1 VVDDKPLSETERIR
15 PYTTDGRN
23 YIQWVIDA
31 ANTSIDALYRQEGFK
46 DDKTPA
52 ALLYLFLRHALQ
64 LGYHDV
70 SVRLHENV
78 GIFTHEMAI
87 AARAERPFLHVG
99 ATQAPSES
107 RYRTLFATEPAITGT
122 ANQTVAGFITSQL
135 GSLTIAWYLREQ
147 LKALERLKTQ
157 STARLERAFSD
168 HIDCCAYRLDA
179 WLLGMVNVQLARMRS
194 LGDRFDAPARQ
205 GLYLGAYAWIEE
217 LRPENKVLTRVG
229 LRDPDLVKD
238 FGDPDEPPLMR
249 DNTNQGYVHA
259 PSLNHGV
266 AAAVLRNG
274 FISNASPQNRQ
285 TMAVNLTS
293 ERVRT
298 ALALLEGI
306 RAGQGLG

>member
-1 VVDDKPLSETERIR
+1 LTERAMNIALWPATLGYWMETMMAAVFPSDVIERTREFFTKYVVGAGAVPAIRIGAQPYGILPATALSRMHRTLLDILGLPSGSVEWTQRYAESLQTAANRLNFLGLGGQLAAYLFAERRRARDLLRGFGFLSDPLPPILDKLFSGGDNLLKGGVVDDKPLSETERIR

-122 ANQTVAGFITSQL
+122 ANQTV
-135 GSLTIAWYLREQ
+135 
-147 LKALERLKTQ
+147 
-157 STARLERAFSD
+157 
-168 HIDCCAYRLDA
+168 
-179 WLLGMVNVQLARMRS
+179 
-194 LGDRFDAPARQ
+194 
-205 GLYLGAYAWIEE
+205 
-217 LRPENKVLTRVG
+217 
-229 LRDPDLVKD
+229 
-238 FGDPDEPPLMR
+238 
-249 DNTNQGYVHA
+249 
-259 PSLNHGV
+259 
-266 AAAVLRNG
+266 
-274 FISNASPQNRQ
+274 
-285 TMAVNLTS
+285 
-293 ERVRT
+293 
-298 ALALLEGI
+298 
-306 RAGQGLG
+306 